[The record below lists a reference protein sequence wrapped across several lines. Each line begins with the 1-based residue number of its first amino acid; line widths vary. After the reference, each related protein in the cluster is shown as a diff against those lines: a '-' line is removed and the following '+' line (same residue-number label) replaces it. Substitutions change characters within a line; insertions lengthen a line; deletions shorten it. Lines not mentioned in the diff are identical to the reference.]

1 MFVVGDDGDDI
12 NEYALSTAFDVS
24 TAAFTDSFSVSA
36 QDTFPTGLAF
46 SADGTKMFVV
56 ENYGDD
62 VNEYALSTA
71 FDVSTAAF
79 TDSFSVS
86 AQDTYPTGLAFSDD
100 GARMF
105 VVGGDVEDAN
115 EYALSSAFAITLTG
129 TINVPPTFS
138 SATLDRGT
146 GVLEITFSEAI
157 DATPPANID
166 PTKFHVRE
174 KSTATGGVTLSAA
187 QLGTNADSATI
198 TFTLNAANLAA
209 VNALDSPELAIDPG
223 AVRDTGG
230 SGFGATFDVST
241 AAFTDSFS
249 VGAQDTS
256 PAGLAFSADGARMFV
271 VGFTT
276 GTTSTSTRCPRH
288 LTSRLPPSRT
298 RFQSVPRIPP
308 LRPRVLC

>member
-1 MFVVGDDGDDI
+1 MKPGCGPRAGLLAGRARIHYNSEITLHNDHHAVGSRHE
-12 NEYALSTAFDVS
+12 NYAAASFGRGSRSRRPVPWQL
-24 TAAFTDSFSVSA
+24 AAFVLVSA
-36 QDTFPTGLAF
+36 AILAAGFALLLLSLGVLASGLPAAGSDDVDAWPAGPSAPTGLLAGHAWTDL
-46 SADGTKMFVV
+46 ADAT
-56 ENYGDD
+56 NALTLPQPA
-62 VNEYALSTA
+62 YAQMSST
-71 FDVSTAAF
+71 T
-79 TDSFSVS
+79 
-86 AQDTYPTGLAFSDD
+86 
-100 GARMF
+100 
-105 VVGGDVEDAN
+105 
-115 EYALSSAFAITLTG
+115 
-129 TINVPPTFS
+129 PPMFS

-166 PTKFHVRE
+166 PTKFHIRE

-249 VGAQDTS
+249 VSAQDDT
-256 PAGLAFSADGARMFV
+256 
-271 VGFTT
+271 
-276 GTTSTSTRCPRH
+276 
-288 LTSRLPPSRT
+288 
-298 RFQSVPRIPP
+298 P